1 MHDSECLKER
11 RRVNDSNY
19 SKEHCRLSDRRMFSY
34 TAHAPERRSGLDRRE
49 ESNNKFKIKVAKIT
63 TDVL

>member
-1 MHDSECLKER
+1 
-11 RRVNDSNY
+11 
-19 SKEHCRLSDRRMFSY
+19 MFSY

>member
-11 RRVNDSNY
+11 QDVNESAYLKTRR
-19 SKEHCRLSDRRMFSY
+19 RLSDRRSFSY

-49 ESNNKFKIKVAKIT
+49 ANNNKLKIKVA
-63 TDVL
+63 